1 MSGRSS
7 VSRGSEGRKAM
18 GTGEDAA
25 DCNETVER
33 LYQFLDGELTDER
46 REQIQRHLEACAP
59 CFQAVGFERELR
71 IVIASRCT
79 DRVPADLIDRIRK
92 ALSEEDKK

>member
-1 MSGRSS
+1 
-7 VSRGSEGRKAM
+7 M
-18 GTGEDAA
+18 GTGDNAA

-33 LYQFLDGELTDER
+33 LYQYLDGELTDQR
-46 REQIQRHLEACAP
+46 REQIQRHLDACSP

-79 DRVPADLIDRIRK
+79 DRVPAELIERIRS
-92 ALSEEDKK
+92 ALLDEEKN

>member
-1 MSGRSS
+1 
-7 VSRGSEGRKAM
+7 M

-33 LYQFLDGELTDER
+33 LYQYLDGELTLER
-46 REQIQRHLEACAP
+46 REQIQRHLDACSP

-79 DRVPADLIDRIRK
+79 DRVPAKLIERIRD
-92 ALSEEDKK
+92 AILEEDQK

>member
-1 MSGRSS
+1 
-7 VSRGSEGRKAM
+7 M
-18 GTGEDAA
+18 GTGEGGS

-33 LYQFLDGELTDER
+33 LYQYLDGELTDER
-46 REQIQRHLEACAP
+46 REQIQRHLDACSP

-79 DRVPADLIDRIRK
+79 DRVPAQLIERIRA
-92 ALSEEDKK
+92 ALLEEEKR